1 MTSISQSNRYLPH
14 KLNTKYYAVKLYRT
28 GTSVH
33 LYAEDIKFLNHLNE
47 TGIKNLMA
55 QRNH

>member
-14 KLNTKYYAVKLYRT
+14 ELNTKYYAVKLYRT

-33 LYAEDIKFLNHLNE
+33 FVCRRYKISNHL
-47 TGIKNLMA
+47 
-55 QRNH
+55 